1 MRRSSCGF
9 YELCSEIAGSVAWLP
24 LQDPSFLLASGESLH
39 DLTVVPVEQ
48 LLLRWLNTQLEEVR
62 RRDAACSSCGSAED
76 AQQVKTIAL
85 FVAEA
90 CCSVKLIPSIEY
102 RKFF

>member
-62 RRDAACSSCGSAED
+62 APSPPALRSALQ
-76 AQQVKTIAL
+76 AIGGRHRSGGNLGVLRIGKQIFAN
-85 FVAEA
+85 
-90 CCSVKLIPSIEY
+90 
-102 RKFF
+102 